1 MTLEQHEKDD
11 LKSLTEHRG
20 FKILE
25 KIVEQ
30 MEKDLFTPFKK
41 QNIRDESVQDDLVNT
56 QMMLAWAEYL
66 IDTAKSKTKSIAK
79 KEVK

>member
-1 MTLEQHEKDD
+1 MELDQSQKDD

-25 KIVEQ
+25 QLVEE

-41 QNIRDESVQDDLVNT
+41 ENIRLPEVQDNLVNT
-56 QMMLAWAEYL
+56 QMMLA
-66 IDTAKSKTKSIAK
+66 
-79 KEVK
+79 